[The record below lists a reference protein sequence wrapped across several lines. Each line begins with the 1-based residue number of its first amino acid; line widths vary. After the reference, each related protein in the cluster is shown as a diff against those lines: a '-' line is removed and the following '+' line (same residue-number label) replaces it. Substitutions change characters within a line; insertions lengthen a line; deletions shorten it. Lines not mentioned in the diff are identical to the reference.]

1 MRDVT
6 RAFTLIALL
15 ALPGTLSAQDKTP
28 DKEKNGVISRKLSP
42 SVVAIRNLEGHGS
55 GMILD
60 AKGLILTNAHV
71 VCSPLPFYVEALAT
85 VGTETRTLK
94 FQNVTL
100 LGVHPEYDLALLQ
113 IDPSEHRATLKPVTT
128 SSGTVTAGDPLW
140 AIGFPADIDG
150 GRTKYLTWGKVKSTN
165 RIFHGDPYIEMDV
178 SLYFGNSGGP
188 VCDGDGNVVGVAT
201 AIAEDGNTLAVP
213 IGLVRPDRFVPLRQ
227 RAPNL
232 KVSTMLIGIAEKEI
246 DAAVKGRGGSI
257 GLAIVCYQ
265 KALIY
270 DAGNAALYAKIAQFN
285 LYAGRTDFAVAY
297 FARSLQIQPWPDN
310 GAGVYR
316 QLGIALVSSKKFD
329 DAVTTWKEGL
339 RKYPLDNSQLW
350 DELAIVMM
358 DTDNPFEAAC
368 AARTALKCFS
378 NNPDAMNAVYKKARE
393 KMAPGD
399 MGKLRE
405 YENGLDAWL
414 SERRIEAEKA
424 KKDGKEYLTPE
435 MEKLMQSI
443 SGVQQAGKI
452 DLQKLGFQREL
463 PKLNVSDSE
472 LTAMFVRGRVDS
484 AGENLR
490 AGNLELAARTL
501 EDIIKTYPDHPETVY
516 ARDLLKLIQKR
527 KK

>member
-1 MRDVT
+1 MRDLM
-6 RAFTLIALL
+6 RAFVLGFLLL
-15 ALPGTLSAQDKTP
+15 APLSLAAQDP
-28 DKEKNGVISRKLSP
+28 EENGVINRKLAP

-60 AKGLILTNAHV
+60 AKGLLLTNAHV

-94 FQNVTL
+94 FRNVTL

-128 SSGTVTAGDPLW
+128 SSGTVTSGDPLW
-140 AIGFPADIDG
+140 AMGFPADING
-150 GRTKYLTWGKVKSTN
+150 GRTKFLTWGKVKSTN
-165 RIFHGDPYIEMDV
+165 RIFHGDPYLEMDV

-188 VCDGDGNVVGVAT
+188 VCDSNGDVVGVAT

-213 IGLVRPDRFVPLRQ
+213 IGLVRPERFVPLRQ

-232 KVSTMLIGIAEKEI
+232 KVSTMLIGLAEKEM

-257 GLAIVCYQ
+257 GLAIACYQ

-270 DAGNAALYAKIAQFN
+270 DASNASLYAKIGQFN
-285 LYAGRTDFAVAY
+285 FAANRFDFAIAY
-297 FARSLQIQPWPDN
+297 FARSVQIQPWPDN

-316 QLGIALVSSKKFD
+316 QLGEALACTKKYD
-329 DAVTTWKEGL
+329 DAITTWKEGL

-350 DELAIVMM
+350 DEMAVILL
-358 DTDNPFEAAC
+358 DTDNPLEAAC

-378 NNPDAMNAVYKKARE
+378 NNPDAMNSIYKKARD
-393 KMAPGD
+393 KMAPQD

-405 YENGLDAWL
+405 YETELDKWL
-414 SERRIEAEKA
+414 GDLRVQAEKA
-424 KKDGKEYLTPE
+424 RKDGKEYLTPE
-435 MEKLMQSI
+435 MEKLMLSI
-443 SGVQQAGKI
+443 SGVQQSGKI
-452 DLQKLGFQREL
+452 DLARLGFKREI

-472 LTAMFVRGRVDS
+472 LTQLFVRGRVDT
-484 AGENLR
+484 AGELLR
-490 AGNLELAARTL
+490 AGKIEEAAKTL
-501 EDIIKTYPDHPETVY
+501 DDVIKTYPDHPETAY
-516 ARDLLKLIQKR
+516 ARELLGLIRKRQK
-527 KK
+527 